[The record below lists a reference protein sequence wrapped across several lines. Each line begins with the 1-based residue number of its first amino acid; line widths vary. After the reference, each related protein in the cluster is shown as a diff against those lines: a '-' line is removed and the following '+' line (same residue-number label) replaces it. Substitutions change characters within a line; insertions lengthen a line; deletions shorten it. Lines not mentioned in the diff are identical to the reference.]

1 MPGRWSSWQS
11 TLARKP
17 ARKAFDPGARGPL
30 NGVRVV
36 DLSRL
41 VAGNILT
48 LQLGDFGAEVIKVEP
63 PEGDTLRSWRVKG
76 VETAWKVYG
85 RNKKSVAL
93 DLRSEDGRAI
103 VKRLA
108 ATAQILVES
117 FRPGVLE
124 DMGLAPAQLHALN
137 PRLVIVRISGWGQD
151 GRYRH
156 KPGFGTLI
164 EGYSGFASMNG
175 FADREPVLPPM
186 YLADAM
192 AALYGYG
199 AVMVALREVE
209 VAGGKGQVL
218 DLPLFDPLFSVL
230 GPQAANHK
238 LTGEVKVRTGSR
250 STNAAPRNVYRTRDD
265 RWVCLSASTQG
276 MAERVLTKIGRPE
289 LAKDPRFA
297 TNIERVRHGEEL
309 DAIIGGFIAERDL
322 AENLRYFDEAGVTIG
337 PVYDIAQIVQDDY
350 VLEREAL
357 IEIPDA
363 DMGELPTHP
372 VVPRLSGTPGALRA
386 GAPAIGE
393 HNEALLKPLLGSA
406 DYDRLRQSSAIS
418 SGRGTK
424 K

>member
-1 MPGRWSSWQS
+1 M
-11 TLARKP
+11 ARQP
-17 ARKAFDPGARGPL
+17 ARRSFDPAARGPL
-30 NGVRVV
+30 DGIRVI

-48 LQLGDFGAEVIKVEP
+48 LQLADFGAEVIKIEP

-76 VETAWKVYG
+76 IETAWKVYG

-93 DLRSEDGRAI
+93 ELRSDAGRAI
-103 VKRLA
+103 VRELA
-108 ATAQILVES
+108 KPAHILVES

-124 DMGLAPAQLHALN
+124 AMGLSPAELHALN
-137 PRLVIVRISGWGQD
+137 PKLVIVRISGWGQD

-209 VAGGKGQVL
+209 LNGGKGQTL

-230 GPQAANHK
+230 GPQAANYK
-238 LTGEVKVRTGSR
+238 LTGKVKVRTGSR
-250 STNAAPRNVYRTRDD
+250 STNAAPRNVYETKDGH
-265 RWVCLSASTQG
+265 WVCLSASTQG
-276 MAERVLTKIGRPE
+276 MAERVLIKIGRPE
-289 LAKDPRFA
+289 LVKDPRFA
-297 TNIERVRHGEEL
+297 TNIERVKHGEEL
-309 DAIIGGFIAERDL
+309 DRIIGGFIAERDL
-322 AENLRYFDEAGVTIG
+322 EANLEFFDEAGVTIG
-337 PVYDIAQIVQDDY
+337 PVYDISQIVQDDY

-372 VVPRLSGTPGALRA
+372 VVPRMSGTPGALKMA
-386 GAPAIGE
+386 APKVGE
-393 HNEALLKPLLGSA
+393 HNEALLKPLLGA
-406 DYDRLRQSSAIS
+406 DEYEKLRAAGVI
-418 SGRGTK
+418 TEK

>member
-1 MPGRWSSWQS
+1 
-11 TLARKP
+11 LARKP
-17 ARKAFDPGARGPL
+17 ARKPFDPTARGPL
-30 NGVRVV
+30 DGVRVV

-48 LQLGDFGAEVIKVEP
+48 LQLGDFGAEVIKIEP

-76 VETAWKVYG
+76 VETAWKVYS

-93 DLRSEDGRAI
+93 DLRSEGGRAI
-103 VKRLA
+103 VKGLVA
-108 ATAQILVES
+108 KAQILVES

-124 DMGLAPAQLHALN
+124 DMGLSPAELHKLN
-137 PRLVIVRISGWGQD
+137 PKLVIVRISGWGQD

-175 FADREPVLPPM
+175 FGDREPVLPPM

-199 AVMVALREVE
+199 AVLVALREVE
-209 VAGGKGQVL
+209 VNGGKGQTL

-250 STNAAPRNVYRTRDD
+250 STNAAPRNVYRTKDD
-265 RWVCLSASTQG
+265 HWVCLSASTQG
-276 MAERVLTKIGRPE
+276 MAERVLVKIGRPE
-289 LAKDPRFA
+289 LVKDPRFA

-309 DAIIGGFIAERDL
+309 DGIIGGFIAARDL
-322 AENLRYFDEAGVTIG
+322 AENLKFFDQAGVTIG

-372 VVPRLSGTPGALRA
+372 VVPRLSGTPGALKSA
-386 GAPAIGE
+386 APTIGE
-393 HNEALLKPLLGSA
+393 HNEALLKPLLGEAEYAKLCASG
-406 DYDRLRQSSAIS
+406 AIS
-418 SGRGTK
+418 QGK
-424 K
+424 KK

>member
-1 MPGRWSSWQS
+1 
-11 TLARKP
+11 LAKQP
-17 ARKAFDPGARGPL
+17 AKKAFSPSARGPL

-48 LQLGDFGAEVIKVEP
+48 LQFADFGAEVIKIEP

-76 VETAWKVYG
+76 IETAWKVYS

-93 DLRSEDGRAI
+93 DLRADAGRAI
-103 VKRLA
+103 VRALA
-108 ATAQILVES
+108 ASAQILVES

-124 DMGLAPAQLHALN
+124 DMGLAPAELHKLN
-137 PRLVIVRISGWGQD
+137 PKLVIVRISGWGQD
-151 GRYRH
+151 GRFRH

-175 FADREPVLPPM
+175 FGDREPVLPPM

-209 VAGGKGQVL
+209 TNGGKGQTL

-250 STNAAPRNVYRTRDD
+250 STNAAPRNVYPTKDGH
-265 RWVCLSASTQG
+265 WVCLSASTQG
-276 MAERVLTKIGRPE
+276 MAERVLVKIGRPE
-289 LAKDPRFA
+289 LVKDPRFA
-297 TNIERVRHGEEL
+297 TNIERVRHGIEL
-309 DAIIGGFIAERDL
+309 DRIIGGFIAERDL

-357 IEIPDA
+357 IEIPDEE
-363 DMGELPTHP
+363 MGELPTHP
-372 VVPRLSGTPGALRA
+372 VVPRLSGTPGALKSA
-386 GAPAIGE
+386 APRIGE
-393 HNEALLKPLLGSA
+393 HNEALLKPLLGDA
-406 DYDRLRQSSAIS
+406 EYDKLCQSGAIS
-418 SGRGTK
+418 RGK
-424 K
+424 KK